1 MAALQPATP
10 ASNTRED
17 RRQNRLWPV
26 IYGLLVVLLVA
37 GILWVNDLDVRLGL
51 VRLFYGLLCV
61 WLIVSFFV
69 RRFRSWLSERTAS
82 EQSRCHLTNKWL
94 QRIEF
99 GLSVLMLLLALE
111 AGARAM
117 PPMSNSST
125 SYPGARF
132 VWPTRYARG
141 YEFGRNFSRSRITD
155 DRPQILVLGD
165 SYVEGAGVRTNERF
179 CFRMEKSL
187 RETRPQAQVIAAS
200 CCGWNTLD
208 EAEFLVNHGSEVDPD
223 AVIVAYVLNDAE
235 GSGHV
240 ALQPSRWE
248 LWLQTR
254 LRSYLCYRLFRA
266 RRGDSMSQYWK
277 EVQRQHQPDS
287 SSWLAVESALKSIEA
302 WCQERKIPCH
312 LVVLPIFTRDA
323 DAGREVTEQVVAR
336 AKTLGFHSYHTL
348 DDFDGRWL
356 DFAVSPYDAHPNAA
370 AHQRLAQRIEAELK
384 TVIPTKLLSR

>member
-1 MAALQPATP
+1 MVVLQPAAP
-10 ASNTRED
+10 VPDTRED
-17 RRQNRLWPV
+17 WRQGPLGPV
-26 IYGLLVVLLVA
+26 MFGLLVVPLIA
-37 GILWVNDLDVRLGL
+37 GMLWVNVLDVQQGL

-61 WLIVSFFV
+61 WLIVSFIV

-82 EQSRCHLTNKWL
+82 EQSRCHPASKWL
-94 QRIEF
+94 QRLEL
-99 GLSVLMLLLALE
+99 GLSIMMLLLALE

-125 SYPGARF
+125 SYPGSHF

-155 DRPQILVLGD
+155 GRPQILVLGD
-165 SYVEGAGVRTNERF
+165 SYVEGAGVRSNERF
-179 CFRMEKSL
+179 CQRVQNSL
-187 RETRPQAQVIAAS
+187 RETQPGAQVIAAS

-208 EAEFLVNHGSEVDPD
+208 EAEFLQQHGSEMNPD
-223 AVIVAYVLNDAE
+223 AVVIAYVLNDAE
-235 GSGHV
+235 GSGHL

-302 WCQERKIPCH
+302 WCRQRKIPCQ
-312 LVVLPIFTRDA
+312 LVVLPIFTKDA

-356 DFAVSPYDAHPNAA
+356 NFAVSPYDAHPNAA

-384 TVIPTKLLSR
+384 TAIPGKLSP